1 MNTQHLLKRAAELGV
16 DLVQVADNLP
26 LDRLSPEALDAV
38 ETQAASLG
46 ITMEVGTRGIGLDR
60 LRTILNLATRL
71 NSSILRIV
79 IDTASHHPKED
90 EVVDTLR
97 HILPEFERANIILA
111 IENHDRFETRALVRI
126 IERLASNYVGICL
139 DTVNSFG
146 ALEGPEVVMDR
157 LGPWVV
163 NLHVKDFAVR
173 RADHMM
179 GFIVEGTP
187 AGQGQLKIPWLLD
200 SIRARGRDPNAIL
213 ELWTPPEKT
222 LSETISKE
230 AAWAAMSVQYLR
242 NLIP

>member
-111 IENHDRFETRALVRI
+111 IENHERFETRALVRI
-126 IERLASNYVGICL
+126 IERLASNHVGICL
-139 DTVNSFG
+139 DTANSFG